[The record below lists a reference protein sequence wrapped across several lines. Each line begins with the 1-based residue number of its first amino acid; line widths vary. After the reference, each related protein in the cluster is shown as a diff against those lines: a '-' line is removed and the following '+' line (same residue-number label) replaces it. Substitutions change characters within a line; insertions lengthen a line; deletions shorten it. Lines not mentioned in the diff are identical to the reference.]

1 MQQPRVSLKTRL
13 AQALEG
19 AVLEVP
25 QADLRGQEPRPRVA
39 QGRAHGAQDVA
50 FGWGDYARPIGKKTY
65 MVLGADEET
74 RDPVWH
80 DAYRDGVVKARKVLR
95 QKERESD
102 AAARQGSASLR
113 SMSDAAAVADRGSFA
128 AHRLRHK
135 RQDALWTAVG
145 RKKKKK

>member
-25 QADLRGQEPRPRVA
+25 QADQRGSEPRPRVA
-39 QGRAHGAQDVA
+39 QGRAHGAQDA
-50 FGWGDYARPIGKKTY
+50 FGWGDYARPIGQKTY
-65 MVLGADEET
+65 MVLKADEET

-80 DAYRDGVVKARKVLR
+80 DAYRDGVLKARKVLR

-102 AAARQGSASLR
+102 AAAGRE
-113 SMSDAAAVADRGSFA
+113 SDAAADRGSFA

-135 RQDALWTAVG
+135 RQDALWAAIG
-145 RKKKKK
+145 RKKKKGKK